1 LAGEAFLILLSAP
14 DFTFKPE
21 YMELLLKEANKML
34 QLWSADI
41 LEIWVEVYALV
52 LKVMIAEADD
62 TKRATL

>member
-1 LAGEAFLILLSAP
+1 
-14 DFTFKPE
+14 
-21 YMELLLKEANKML
+21 MELLLKEANKML